1 LKPDEIFTSY
11 PSEWQY
17 SETGPDGRNSSG
29 FKPFDPPDF
38 SKFPTSKFSDHPF
51 FRRLLLSLRDL
62 SHAASAATFIHED
75 IDLSKTYG
83 RADLRRFMCYETT
96 LVVSYAR
103 PFSEARRGLPPLSYK
118 RMGISLPVST
128 QKLHD
133 DLMLKRN
140 KIFAHAD
147 PDGVPHSS
155 LSAMKGRRSISG
167 GEFSVLTPPRF
178 IEGTLLDAPEF
189 AQVDLLIRY
198 LADVVYRLANEMH
211 THFPGEYQEFDLEGS
226 D

>member
-1 LKPDEIFTSY
+1 MKPDEIIASY
-11 PSEWQY
+11 PADWRY
-17 SETGPDGRNSSG
+17 SEIRPDGQESSD
-29 FKPFDPPDF
+29 FRPFDPPDF
-38 SKFPTSKFSDHPF
+38 SRFPTSKLSDRTF

-75 IDLSKTYG
+75 IDFSKTYG

-118 RMGISLPVST
+118 RMGISLPGST
-128 QKLHD
+128 QRLHD
-133 DLMLKRN
+133 DLMSKRN

-147 PDGVPHSS
+147 PDGVPHSRP
-155 LSAMKGRRSISG
+155 SAMKGRRSITG
-167 GEFSVLTPPRF
+167 EEFSVLTPPQF
-178 IEGTLLDAPEF
+178 LEGTLLDALEF

-198 LADVVYRLANEMH
+198 LSDVVYRLANEMH
-211 THFPGEYQEFDLEGS
+211 TYFPGEYQEFDLEGS